1 MSFVKRKRPADRDIV
16 RKCPLTMM
24 TREALFPPFLAV
36 EADGCPRVPASG
48 ANCVTRPSV
57 RSCHEADA
65 AADSRFL
72 IALNVERV
80 VALAAAE
87 GNEYLQH
94 HAHPR
99 VRREGPLQGGPV
111 GDHLLK
117 YQSRVFRGVLV
128 SKKLPERVADFLVF
142 SVPLKYERD
151 NFDPISDQTSVVEAI
166 SSGT

>member
-1 MSFVKRKRPADRDIV
+1 MDA
-16 RKCPLTMM
+16 
-24 TREALFPPFLAV
+24 TRA
-36 EADGCPRVPASG
+36 RG

-80 VALAAAE
+80 VAAIDALAAAE

-111 GDHLLK
+111 GDRLLK
-117 YQSRVFRGVLV
+117 YQSRVFRVRADCGVLV

-151 NFDPISDQTSVVEAI
+151 HFDPISDQTSVVEAI
-166 SSGT
+166 SSGTET

>member
-1 MSFVKRKRPADRDIV
+1 MDA
-16 RKCPLTMM
+16 
-24 TREALFPPFLAV
+24 TRA
-36 EADGCPRVPASG
+36 RG
-48 ANCVTRPSV
+48 ANCVTQVSRT
-57 RSCHEADA
+57 RGHARDADA

-128 SKKLPERVADFLVF
+128 VSKKPPERVADFLVF

-166 SSGT
+166 SSGTET